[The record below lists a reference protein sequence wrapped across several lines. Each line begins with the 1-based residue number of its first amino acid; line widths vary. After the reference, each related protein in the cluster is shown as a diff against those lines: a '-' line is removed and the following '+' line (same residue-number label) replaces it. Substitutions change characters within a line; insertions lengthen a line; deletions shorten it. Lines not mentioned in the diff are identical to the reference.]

1 MAVCGFKLTF
11 AEEASLRSA
20 MSRPAETEAKMTGAR
35 PGMHTLALRCM
46 GKCLGPG
53 RAGAILKAHKAENT
67 PQISQCTKSKSNY
80 GTKCRPNDRQRG
92 QWNKRQR
99 PETDPQRYDYLIKRE
114 RIGNA
119 TPGARPAGPKTGQT
133 SLIP

>member
-1 MAVCGFKLTF
+1 MSMAVCGFKLTF
-11 AEEASLRSA
+11 AKEASLRSA
-20 MSRPAETEAKMTGAR
+20 MSRPAETEAKMIGAW

-80 GTKCRPNDRQRG
+80 GTTCRPMTDKEANGTKDRG
-92 QWNKRQR
+92 QK
-99 PETDPQRYDYLIKRE
+99 
-114 RIGNA
+114 
-119 TPGARPAGPKTGQT
+119 QT
-133 SLIP
+133 HKDMITR